1 MGKIY
6 DQLYIS
12 LLGNSSSWYLYRDWN
27 FEHCNDR
34 TSQVRLYLW
43 MVIVLL
49 ILSKY
54 IDWEPRIYKMCTC
67 WVTLVVSKSLWPHGL
82 QTARLLCPWGF
93 PGKNTGVGSHSLL
106 QGIFPTQGLNPGLTQ
121 CRRIFYCLSYQVIS
135 TPTVVNYSLL
145 WILFFLKSLI
155 PPPLNGG
162 WLQLLLWLI
171 ACGGS
176 NMILLKPCKECL
188 MLFSWIKM
196 PFSSHSLLGK
206 LPLDLKT
213 QYNVT
218 FSTQPLKQNS
228 SYLPQCPFS
237 ALSS

>member
-6 DQLYIS
+6 DQLWIS

-93 PGKNTGVGSHSLL
+93 PGKNTGVGCHFLL
-106 QGIFPTQGLNPGLTQ
+106 QGNLLTQGLNLHLLCFLHG
-121 CRRIFYCLSYQVIS
+121 QVILCHWA
-135 TPTVVNYSLL
+135 TWEAHWRTIY
-145 WILFFLKSLI
+145 LFLMRKVR
-155 PPPLNGG
+155 
-162 WLQLLLWLI
+162 
-171 ACGGS
+171 
-176 NMILLKPCKECL
+176 MI
-188 MLFSWIKM
+188 F
-196 PFSSHSLLGK
+196 
-206 LPLDLKT
+206 
-213 QYNVT
+213 
-218 FSTQPLKQNS
+218 
-228 SYLPQCPFS
+228 
-237 ALSS
+237 